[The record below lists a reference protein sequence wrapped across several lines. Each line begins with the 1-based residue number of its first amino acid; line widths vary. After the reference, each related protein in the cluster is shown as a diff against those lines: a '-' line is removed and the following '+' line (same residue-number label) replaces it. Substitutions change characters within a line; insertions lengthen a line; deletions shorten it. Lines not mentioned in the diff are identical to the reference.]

1 MDIKEHYISA
11 TSFELK
17 SCIVAVVYFCVF
29 VVVDFLLVNNRFLVC
44 FKPIIIH
51 STMHKSKGTQTKN
64 KIKP

>member
-44 FKPIIIH
+44 FKPLSYI
-51 STMHKSKGTQTKN
+51 
-64 KIKP
+64 